1 MDKQN
6 SPTKRKASKI
16 PQGKRKLKPSKA
28 SAESTL
34 ASLEIRPE
42 AICDSPP
49 LPTEPEVFPK
59 SPPASRSNSKLSKVV
74 EMLRAPEGASIADIM
89 KATDWQAHSVRGA
102 IAGAIKKKLGLSVI
116 SERRGDERIYRIEV

>member
-6 SPTKRKASKI
+6 PPTKSKATKVPQRKYKVE
-16 PQGKRKLKPSKA
+16 PSKA
-28 SAESTL
+28 SAE
-34 ASLEIRPE
+34 AKPACQEMQPE
-42 AICDSPP
+42 ANCDRPSPP
-49 LPTEPEVFPK
+49 NELDAKRKPT
-59 SPPASRSNSKLSKVV
+59 SSNRSKSKLSKVV

-116 SERRGDERIYRIEV
+116 SERRGGERFYRIAG